1 VRSSGM
7 TVKWY
12 RYLNPIG
19 LFYNLYGHRS
29 LLQQAVQR
37 EVRQRYQGSF
47 LGVAWSLA
55 TPLLTLIIYT
65 FVFSVV
71 LKAHFGDSDSPLEY
85 GLTLFAGL
93 IAFNLFAE
101 TVSHA
106 PMTIVTKRNFVKR
119 VVFPLEILPVVI
131 MGSGLINALISLLV
145 LIAGLWLVLG
155 SVSSTFILVS
165 LMMMPL
171 IGYALGLSWFFS
183 SLGVFVRDLN
193 PVMLV
198 AIRMLFYLSAVF
210 YPITRVP
217 EEVQHV
223 LQLNPLVGIIDN
235 FRRVVMW
242 NKMPDWTSWAI
253 VTAISFVVML
263 LGYAWFMKTKR
274 AFADVL

>member
-1 VRSSGM
+1 
-7 TVKWY
+7 
-12 RYLNPIG
+12 
-19 LFYNLYGHRS
+19 
-29 LLQQAVQR
+29 
-37 EVRQRYQGSF
+37 
-47 LGVAWSLA
+47 
-55 TPLLTLIIYT
+55 
-65 FVFSVV
+65 
-71 LKAHFGDSDSPLEY
+71 
-85 GLTLFAGL
+85 
-93 IAFNLFAE
+93 
-101 TVSHA
+101 
-106 PMTIVTKRNFVKR
+106 
-119 VVFPLEILPVVI
+119 LEILPVVI
-131 MGSGLINALISLLV
+131 MGSGLVNALISLLV

-155 SVSSTFILVS
+155 SVSSTFMFVV
-165 LMMMPL
+165 LMMLPL

-193 PVMLV
+193 PIMLV

-217 EEVQHV
+217 QEVQHV

-242 NKMPDWTSWAI
+242 NEAPDWTSWAG